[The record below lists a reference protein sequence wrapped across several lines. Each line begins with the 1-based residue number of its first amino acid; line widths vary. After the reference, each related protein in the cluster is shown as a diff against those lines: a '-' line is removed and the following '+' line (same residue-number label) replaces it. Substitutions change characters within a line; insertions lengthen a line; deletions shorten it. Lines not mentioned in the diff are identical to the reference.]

1 MKTLLGASWKTSLA
15 GILGILGTV
24 IPTAVSSLNG
34 QEVNWGQ
41 VAIQTVISV
50 GLMLA
55 KDANVSHSPA
65 PTTPTPTTK
74 V

>member
-1 MKTLLGASWKTSLA
+1 MKSLLGASWKTSLA
-15 GILGILGTV
+15 GILGVLGTV

-41 VAIQTVISV
+41 VALQTVISI

-55 KDANVSHSPA
+55 KDHNVTNSPA
-65 PTTPTPTTK
+65 PTTATPTTK
-74 V
+74 